1 MAFGNGGDVARGV
14 LRKIFGRGAFIVGLI
29 FVVLLLGGVFGTIDT
44 GNVGVRTTLGT
55 MSRAEVTPGVYLKWP
70 LISRVNEFT
79 AKEIAIDLTD
89 LTPKARDN
97 LSLRDMDISVYYR
110 AEPGAIAD
118 LYAKYSGQSERQ
130 EGTDYLLPAYNLVYR
145 VARNAAYEEV
155 AKVDSLVMHTQRDAL
170 STAMHENMQAE
181 LEMADPGVFKV
192 TRVVIR
198 AVSTDPSIEESIQN
212 AVANQKKLEA
222 MEVQTKIAEK
232 EAQIKVTEARGI
244 SESNRIISGSL
255 TREYL
260 QHEAN
265 QALLRFAESGN
276 TSTVIVPAGMS
287 VAPLINVNQGNQ
299 APRGGAAT
307 PPR

>member
-1 MAFGNGGDVARGV
+1 MAYGPGSGARAV
-14 LRKIFGRGAFIVGLI
+14 ISKIFGSGAIIL
-29 FVVLLLGGVFGTIDT
+29 VVLVLLLLGGVFGTIDT
-44 GNVGVRTTLGT
+44 GNVGVRTTLGI
-55 MSRAEVTPGVYLKWP
+55 MSREEVTPGVYMKWP
-70 LISRVNEFT
+70 FISRVQEFT

-110 AEPGAIAD
+110 AEAGAVAD
-118 LYAKYSGQSERQ
+118 LFAKYSGQSVRLE
-130 EGTDYLLPAYNLVYR
+130 DSKFLLPAYNLVYR

-170 STAMHENMQAE
+170 STAMHENMQGE
-181 LEMADPGVFKV
+181 LESADPGVFKV

-198 AVSTDPSIEESIQN
+198 AVATDPSIEESIRN

-222 MEVQTKIAEK
+222 MEVQTRIAEK

-265 QALLRFAESGN
+265 LALLKFAESGN

-287 VAPLINVNQGNQ
+287 VAPLINTNQGS
-299 APRGGAAT
+299 AAA
-307 PPR
+307 R

>member
-1 MAFGNGGDVARGV
+1 MAFAKDEFAQGL
-14 LRKIFGRGAFIVGLI
+14 LRRIFGRGLIAF
-29 FVVLLLGGVFGTIDT
+29 VLLLALLVLGGAFGIIDT
-44 GNVGVRTTLGT
+44 GNVGVRTTLGI
-55 MSRAEVTPGVYLKWP
+55 MSREEVTPGVYVKWP
-70 LISRVNEFT
+70 LISRVSEYS

-110 AEPGAIAD
+110 AEGEAIAD
-118 LYAKYSGQSERQ
+118 LQAKYAGQAVRAESA
-130 EGTDYLLPAYNLVYR
+130 DYLLPAYNLVHR

-155 AKVDSLVMHTQRDAL
+155 AKVDSLVMHTRRDEL
-170 STAMHENMQAE
+170 SASMHASMQAE
-181 LEMADPGVFKV
+181 LDEADAGVFRV

-198 AVSTDPSIEESIQN
+198 AVATDPSIEESIRN

-222 MEVQTKIAEK
+222 MEVQTQIAEK
-232 EAQIKVTEARGI
+232 EADIKVTEARGI
-244 SESNRIISGSL
+244 AESNRIISGSL

-265 QALLRFAESGN
+265 LALLKFAESGN

-287 VAPLINVNQGNQ
+287 VAPLINTGQ
-299 APRGGAAT
+299 GAAAQ
-307 PPR
+307 R

>member
-1 MAFGNGGDVARGV
+1 MAYATSSDGARAILGKLFGSGAIILVV
-14 LRKIFGRGAFIVGLI
+14 LVL
-29 FVVLLLGGVFGTIDT
+29 LLLGGVFGTIDT
-44 GNVGVRTTLGT
+44 GNVGVRTTLGI
-55 MSRAEVTPGVYLKWP
+55 MSREEVTPGVYMKWP
-70 LISRVNEFT
+70 FISRVQEFT

-110 AEPGAIAD
+110 AEAGAVAD
-118 LYAKYSGQSERQ
+118 LFAKYSGQSVRLE
-130 EGTDYLLPAYNLVYR
+130 DSKFLLPAYNLVYR

-170 STAMHENMQAE
+170 STAMHENMQGE
-181 LEMADPGVFKV
+181 LEAADPGVFKV

-198 AVSTDPSIEESIQN
+198 AVATDPSIEESIRN

-222 MEVQTKIAEK
+222 MEVQTRIAEK

-265 QALLRFAESGN
+265 LALLKFAESGN

-287 VAPLINVNQGNQ
+287 VAPLINTNQGS
-299 APRGGAAT
+299 AAA
-307 PPR
+307 R

>member
-1 MAFGNGGDVARGV
+1 MALSGRVIGEDSQGLMGR
-14 LRKIFGRGAFIVGLI
+14 IFGRGLLIVLL
-29 FVVLLLGGVFGTIDT
+29 VVLLLLFGGAFGTIDT
-44 GNVGVRTTLGT
+44 GNVGVRTTLGI
-55 MSRAEVTPGVYLKWP
+55 MSTNEVPPGVYMKWP
-70 LISRVNEFT
+70 LMSRVDEFT

-110 AEPGAIAD
+110 AEANAVAE
-118 LYAKYSGQSERQ
+118 LFAKYSGQSVRL
-130 EGTDYLLPAYNLVYR
+130 EGGGHLMPAYNLVYR

-155 AKVDSLVMHTQRDAL
+155 AKVDSLVMHTRRNEL
-170 STAMHENMQAE
+170 STAMHENMQKE
-181 LEMADPGVFKV
+181 LDSADPGVFRV

-198 AVSTDPSIEESIQN
+198 AVATDPSIEESIRT

-222 MEVQTKIAEK
+222 MEVQTRIAEK

-244 SESNRIISGSL
+244 AESNRIISGSL

-265 QALLRFAESGN
+265 QALLKFAESGN
-276 TSTVIVPAGMS
+276 NSTVVVPAGMS
-287 VAPLINVNQGNQ
+287 VAPLLNVQG
-299 APRGGAAT
+299 GGAK
-307 PPR
+307 

>member
-1 MAFGNGGDVARGV
+1 MALRIGSNPGDASSLLRRFFGGGFAIAALVVA
-14 LRKIFGRGAFIVGLI
+14 A
-29 FVVLLLGGVFGTIDT
+29 LLLGGVFGTIDT
-44 GNVGVRTTLGT
+44 GNVGVRTTFGVLDR
-55 MSRAEVTPGVYLKWP
+55 SEVGPGIFMKWP
-70 LISRVNEFT
+70 MISRVDEFT
-79 AKEIAIDLTD
+79 SKEIAIDLTD

-110 AEPGAIAD
+110 AEGDAIAD
-118 LYAKYSGQSERQ
+118 LYAKYSGQSVRQ
-130 EGTDYLLPAYNLVYR
+130 EGANYLLPAYNLVYR

-155 AKVDSLVMHTQRDAL
+155 ARVDSLVMHTRRDELA
-170 STAMHENMQAE
+170 SAMSNNMQGE
-181 LEMADPGVFKV
+181 LDQSDPGVFKV
-192 TRVVIR
+192 QRVVIR
-198 AVSTDPSIEESIQN
+198 AVATDPSIEESIRT

-222 MEVQTKIAEK
+222 MSVQTQIAEK

-265 QALLRFAESGN
+265 LALLKFAESGN

-287 VAPLINVNQGNQ
+287 VAPLINTGS
-299 APRGGAAT
+299 APK
-307 PPR
+307 

>member
-1 MAFGNGGDVARGV
+1 MAFGSGEAAPGLFGKV
-14 LRKIFGRGAFIVGLI
+14 FGRGFIILALVLA
-29 FVVLLLGGVFGTIDT
+29 VLLLAGGFGTIDT
-44 GNVGVRTTLGT
+44 GNVGVRTTLGI
-55 MSRAEVTPGVYLKWP
+55 MSREEVTPGVYVKWP
-70 LISRVNEFT
+70 VISRVSEFT

-97 LSLRDMDISVYYR
+97 LSLRDMDITVYYR
-110 AEPGAIAD
+110 ADAAAIAD
-118 LYAKYSGQSERQ
+118 LFAKYSGQSMRQ
-130 EGTDYLLPAYNLVYR
+130 EETGYLLPAYNLVYR

-155 AKVDSLVMHTQRDAL
+155 AKVDSLVMHTRRDVL
-170 STAMHENMQAE
+170 STAMHENMQVE
-181 LEMADPGVFKV
+181 LDAADPGVFKV

-198 AVSTDPSIEESIQN
+198 AVATDPSIEESIRN

-232 EAQIKVTEARGI
+232 EAEIKVTEARGI

-265 QALLRFAESGN
+265 QALLKFAESGN

-287 VAPLINVNQGNQ
+287 VAPLINTNQGS
-299 APRGGAAT
+299 PAA
-307 PPR
+307 R

>member
-1 MAFGNGGDVARGV
+1 MAVIDVQGTKEAFGRVMRRVALAAAAV
-14 LRKIFGRGAFIVGLI
+14 FALI
-29 FVVLLLGGVFGTIDT
+29 FLTGAIGIIDT
-44 GNVGVRTTLGT
+44 GNVGVRTTLGI
-55 MSRAEVTPGVYLKWP
+55 MSPEEVEPGIYLKWP
-70 LISRVNEFT
+70 LISRVEEFS

-110 AEPGAIAD
+110 AEGAAIAD
-118 LYAKYSGQSERQ
+118 LYAKYAGQAARAEDTGHR
-130 EGTDYLLPAYNLVYR
+130 LPAYGLVLR
-145 VARNAAYEEV
+145 VARNTAYEEV
-155 AKVDSLVMHTQRDAL
+155 AKVDSLVMHTRRNEL
-170 STAMHENMQAE
+170 SDAMHASMQTE
-181 LEMADPGVFKV
+181 LDESDPGVFRV

-198 AVSTDPSIEESIQN
+198 AVATDPSIEESIRT

-222 MEVQTKIAEK
+222 MAVQTQIAEK

-244 SESNRIISGSL
+244 AESNRIISGSL

-265 QALLRFAESGN
+265 QALLKFAESGN

-287 VAPLINVNQGNQ
+287 VAPLINTGGGQ
-299 APRGGAAT
+299 AAAAK
-307 PPR
+307 